1 MAFGARVSLLRFPA
15 SVDTKTCIWRNEDRV
30 TSPQTVRV
38 VRDLLDVGGALE
50 MHTTTYGARKAA
62 YSNTVR
68 LNNEKAD
75 LIERKY
81 GWEAR
86 HAFSAQVARNF
97 KVHVERYYCGSNE
110 HLKETAASL
119 HSFAQDYWYLPV
131 APTLADWCAYVAEG
145 DVQNTVLYS
154 VYSLLEVVPGG
165 SSVFRI
171 GENFTVKASGKL
183 MLGAGAKTATKS
195 YKPVEKVIS
204 NDLNHIFANKK
215 HKLDP
220 LLESFGGDEEK
231 AFRAIEAEAV
241 KHANENKIVGKAV
254 ETEISVNGHDLSV
267 RYKVVEGVVRVSTA
281 FVPEE
286 G

>member
-62 YSNTVR
+62 YGNTVR

-86 HAFSAQVARNF
+86 QAFSAQVARNF